1 MRRAHVNYI
10 QINVKL
16 VTMPIIWCSE
26 IRSYQ
31 FIIIGSA
38 LRWKLKIADS
48 EDLCVEGLYKWE
60 QEEADSSGNKQ

>member
-1 MRRAHVNYI
+1 
-10 QINVKL
+10 
-16 VTMPIIWCSE
+16 MPIIWYSE